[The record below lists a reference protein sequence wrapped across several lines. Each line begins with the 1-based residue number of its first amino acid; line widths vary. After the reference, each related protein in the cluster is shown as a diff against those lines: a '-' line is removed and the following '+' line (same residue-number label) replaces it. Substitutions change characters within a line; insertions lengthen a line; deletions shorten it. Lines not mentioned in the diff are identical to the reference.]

1 MREQKDGLPEDEM
14 KVGEQKAQ
22 QLTDN
27 YIGQSDTHAEKKEKE
42 ILTV

>member
-1 MREQKDGLPEDEM
+1 MPEDEM

-22 QLTDN
+22 QLTDE
-27 YIGQSDTHAEKKEKE
+27 YIAQSDTHAEKKEKE